1 MKRKLTLTIDEKLLP
16 RAKRYAR
23 ARGVSL
29 SSLVEEALQGM
40 ASEEAPS
47 FADRWRGRFEPA
59 SREDERFR
67 FLSEKY
73 L

>member
-1 MKRKLTLTIDEKLLP
+1 MRC
-16 RAKRYAR
+16 AR

-29 SSLVEEALQGM
+29 SSLAEEALRGM

-47 FADRWRGRFEPA
+47 FDERWRGRFQAA

-67 FLSEKY
+67 ALAEKY
-73 L
+73 P